1 MLRPPAFTVTML
13 PWLNPSRRIVGT
25 DISNALSH
33 VIFVTGSGSS
43 CNQPL
48 LAKQPSNTRAS
59 FMKHNSTLASRLEG
73 CASASVLT
81 ARAMSLAREETFTL
95 VIGLPAIIPVS
106 SHVRHADSNVEPAR
120 PLMVMCVR
128 RTIAYPSC
136 GCESPIDIINI
147 MPSDSMALCPPCAG
161 SLMGCISGCCTETV
175 PSGART
181 SPQLSKKC
189 DCGTWNVHAES
200 MLVSSR

>member
-1 MLRPPAFTVTML
+1 MAPVACTVAPRTRRMAEVVRNGYALKPASTASRPADSPRPQPSVIETQSSTMPGTGNAAACMLRPPAFTVTML
-13 PWLNPSRRIVGT
+13 PWLKPSRRIVGT

-48 LAKQPSNTRAS
+48 LAKHPSNTRAS

-106 SHVRHADSNVEPAR
+106 SHVRHDDSNVEPAR
-120 PLMVMCVR
+120 PLMAMCVR
-128 RTIAYPSC
+128 RTIAYPS
-136 GCESPIDIINI
+136 
-147 MPSDSMALCPPCAG
+147 
-161 SLMGCISGCCTETV
+161 
-175 PSGART
+175 
-181 SPQLSKKC
+181 
-189 DCGTWNVHAES
+189 
-200 MLVSSR
+200 